1 MKTAETGRLAI
12 NEFTFRYL
20 FPEQERKERSPL
32 DALESRHQASAPG
45 PDSDA
50 GQDLAPLFQ
59 RLVAGHAPAGTLGE
73 RLIGLLMQVHCPV
86 TVTPR
91 GPFGA
96 HASYPSPRAYYPLQ
110 FSLYDAGLGR
120 GYRVDLD
127 ALRLHGMP
135 AFPAEAA
142 PPARY
147 TLLVQVDFQRYDAL
161 YNLFRKSLYALELG
175 HFLSEFTE
183 LLRRCGIT
191 AGVRQGAD
199 GFCVDI
205 YGDAADGRCPD
216 IVFEE
221 HRRRARA
228 RNSGRY
234 HRGLFPVSARF
245 DARQLNA
252 LLEALD
258 AATGQLATM
267 FPSVPA
273 LRLTPTLCL
282 RAGEGVSPGIYRLV
296 AGALECISADDPL
309 DAFDTLYSYPD
320 FSFRTVPAMVFLC
333 VDELAYA
340 CSAPAFLELNC
351 ALGYL
356 SQAMIRSLTGDG
368 WFARPFRS
376 YQQLGVDRLLQ
387 NRAAGLRTY
396 YGLLIGKN
404 RSQEPLVT
412 LR

>member
-1 MKTAETGRLAI
+1 MTTAETGRLAI

-20 FPEQERKERSPL
+20 YPEQERKQRYPL
-32 DALESRHQASAPG
+32 DALERRHQAAVPG
-45 PDSDA
+45 PDAGA

-59 RLVAGHAPAGTLGE
+59 RLAAGHAPAGTLSE
-73 RLIGLLMQVHCPV
+73 RLIGLLMQVHSPV

-91 GPFGA
+91 GPFGT

-110 FSLYDAGLGR
+110 FSLYDAEPGR
-120 GYRVDLD
+120 GFRIDLD
-127 ALRLHGMP
+127 ALRLHGMA

-142 PPARY
+142 PGARY
-147 TLLVQVDFQRYDAL
+147 TLLVQADFERYDAL
-161 YNLFRKSLYALELG
+161 YNLFRKSLYTLELG
-175 HFLSEFTE
+175 HFLSEFME
-183 LLRRCGIT
+183 LARRCGIA
-191 AGVRQGAD
+191 AGVRQSAA

-205 YGDAADGRCPD
+205 YGDAGDERCPD
-216 IVFEE
+216 GVFEE
-221 HRRRARA
+221 HRRFARA

-234 HRGLFPVSARF
+234 HRGLYPVAARCN
-245 DARQLNA
+245 ATQLGA
-252 LLEALD
+252 LRDALD
-258 AATGQLATM
+258 AAMGQLETM

-273 LRLTPTLCL
+273 MRLTPTLCL
-282 RAGEGVSPGIYRLV
+282 RAGEGVSPGIYRHV
-296 AGALECISADDPL
+296 GGALQCISLDDPV
-309 DAFDTLYSYPD
+309 DVFDTLYSYPD

-376 YQQLGVDRLLQ
+376 YQQVGVDRLLQ

-412 LR
+412 LL